1 MSVDNNFKFI
11 KNNIRKI
18 TEYPLIEIEDQLAI
32 RPPKQKISPIVHQ
45 TWIDKKFGRTHAKSI
60 KNFRKL
66 NQNLSFKIYTDQ
78 DIKEYM
84 STYWSN
90 HKIYKIF
97 SNSLIG
103 PLKTDIFRYCI
114 LYDQG
119 GYYFDISRGCSIPL
133 TKLHNK
139 ETKFILTYEDT
150 DCYIPPLNKKLFN
163 LKRPFNHI
171 LQWGLA
177 FEKKNKFL
185 EILLNKIIE
194 IYPNFKNKNFE
205 NPKLAI
211 LNFTGPGMYTSVMR
225 EYLSNIPLNNIK
237 ELDIKFNNNGIF
249 KLKGS
254 QLRYQIQS
262 SYTYLK
268 NKKIC
273 K

>member
-1 MSVDNNFKFI
+1 MGIHNNFKII
-11 KNNIRKI
+11 KDNLRKI
-18 TEYPLIEIEDQLAI
+18 TEYPLVEVFDQLAVK
-32 RPPKQKISPIVHQ
+32 PPKQKISPIVHQ
-45 TWIDKKFGRTHAKSI
+45 TWIDNKFGRTHAKSI
-60 KNFRKL
+60 KSFRKL

-78 DIKEYM
+78 DIKDYM
-84 STYWSN
+84 KTCWSKHN
-90 HKIYKIF
+90 IYKIF
-97 SNSLIG
+97 CNSLIG
-103 PLKTDIFRYCI
+103 PLKTDIFRYCV

-133 TKLHNK
+133 TKLHSK
-139 ETKFILTYEDT
+139 FSKFILTYEDT
-150 DCYIPPLNKKLFN
+150 PCYIPPMNKNLYS

-185 EILLNKIIE
+185 EMLLNKIVE
-194 IYPNFKNKNFE
+194 AYPNYKNKTFE

-211 LNFTGPGMYTSVMR
+211 LNFTGPGMYTLVMR
-225 EYLSNIPLNNIK
+225 EYLSRLSTKNIS
-237 ELDIKFNNNGIF
+237 ELDIKFNNKGIF

-254 QLRYQIQS
+254 QLRYQIQP

-273 K
+273 S

>member
-1 MSVDNNFKFI
+1 MGVDNNFKFI

-114 LYDQG
+114 
-119 GYYFDISRGCSIPL
+119 FR
-133 TKLHNK
+133 
-139 ETKFILTYEDT
+139 
-150 DCYIPPLNKKLFN
+150 
-163 LKRPFNHI
+163 
-171 LQWGLA
+171 
-177 FEKKNKFL
+177 
-185 EILLNKIIE
+185 
-194 IYPNFKNKNFE
+194 
-205 NPKLAI
+205 
-211 LNFTGPGMYTSVMR
+211 
-225 EYLSNIPLNNIK
+225 
-237 ELDIKFNNNGIF
+237 
-249 KLKGS
+249 
-254 QLRYQIQS
+254 
-262 SYTYLK
+262 
-268 NKKIC
+268 
-273 K
+273 

>member
-1 MSVDNNFKFI
+1 MGIHKNLNLI

-18 TEYPLIEIEDQLAI
+18 TEYPLVEIVDQLAVN
-32 RPPKQKISPIVHQ
+32 PPKQKIPPLVHQ
-45 TWIDKKFGRTHAKSI
+45 TWIDKKFGKTHAKSI

-66 NQNLSFKIYTDQ
+66 NQNLSFKIYTNQ
-78 DIKEYM
+78 DINEYM
-84 STYWSN
+84 RAYWSKHN
-90 HKIYKIF
+90 IYKIF
-97 SNSLIG
+97 CNSLIG

-133 TKLHNK
+133 TKLHK
-139 ETKFILTYEDT
+139 KSSKFILTYEDT
-150 DCYIPPLNKKLFN
+150 PCYIPPINKNLYK

-185 EILLNKIIE
+185 YMLLNKIVDV
-194 IYPNFKNKNFE
+194 YPNFKNKIFE

-211 LNFTGPGMYTSVMR
+211 LNFTGPGMYTLVMR
-225 EYLSNIPLNNIK
+225 EYLSRISIKNIS
-237 ELDIKFNNNGIF
+237 ELDIKFNNKGIF

-254 QLRYQIQS
+254 QIRYQIQP

>member
-1 MSVDNNFKFI
+1 MGVDNNFKFI

-133 TKLHNK
+133 TKLH
-139 ETKFILTYEDT
+139 
-150 DCYIPPLNKKLFN
+150 
-163 LKRPFNHI
+163 KRT
-171 LQWGLA
+171 QS
-177 FEKKNKFL
+177 
-185 EILLNKIIE
+185 
-194 IYPNFKNKNFE
+194 Y
-205 NPKLAI
+205 
-211 LNFTGPGMYTSVMR
+211 S
-225 EYLSNIPLNNIK
+225 YL
-237 ELDIKFNNNGIF
+237 
-249 KLKGS
+249 
-254 QLRYQIQS
+254 
-262 SYTYLK
+262 
-268 NKKIC
+268 
-273 K
+273 